1 MSPTTVTKY
10 VVAGVLPR
18 TTFRGTATR
27 YQREH
32 LIRLLA
38 VRELRSQ
45 GVVNLANIKAHLATF
60 TATQLEQWV
69 LSRPQSPRVLA
80 ALAEDA
86 ETEGTSS
93 NAEGHSTDSP
103 QNWPALLGSPGLGPN
118 SATASAPAVGPQ
130 TWQHTHLTPN
140 ITLSWSA
147 DANESASALVT
158 LLMRLL
164 NRSDRPVDLE

>member
-38 VRELRSQ
+38 IRELRSQ

-69 LSRPQSPRVLA
+69 LSRPQSPQVLA

-93 NAEGHSTDSP
+93 NAEGHSTVSP
-103 QNWPALLGSPGLGPN
+103 ENWPQLLGAHGLGPN
-118 SATASAPAVGPQ
+118 SATGGAAALGPQ
-130 TWQHTHLTPN
+130 TWQHVHLTPT
-140 ITLSWSA
+140 IVLSWTV
-147 DANESASALVT
+147 DANESTSTLVA
-158 LLMRLL
+158 LLMRVL
-164 NRSDRPVDLE
+164 NLGAHPVDLE